1 MVSEDKFIT
10 ITDVVIDK
18 LEGGYYHPQMLADGR
33 VKDSRYS
40 NSGETLFGLDRKAGA
55 GLSKYPQ
62 WQQFWS
68 KVDSTG
74 ASNKWSWNYMG
85 GSQAPDLKKLAG
97 KVMYQEYNNLYNRY
111 LSPESQKLV
120 DSDARLTFNFAYAAW
135 NGSGWFQRFANALN
149 TAVASG
155 ERNKD
160 KLVSLVVS
168 QRTNSSNSL
177 IAQGGRKISGFINN
191 IQFVEFVTKNK
202 KNILYLGIGLIL
214 LGVSYFV
221 FKSKN
226 K

>member
-1 MVSEDKFIT
+1 
-10 ITDVVIDK
+10 
-18 LEGGYYHPQMLADGR
+18 
-33 VKDSRYS
+33 
-40 NSGETLFGLDRKAGA
+40 
-55 GLSKYPQ
+55 
-62 WQQFWS
+62 
-68 KVDSTG
+68 
-74 ASNKWSWNYMG
+74 
-85 GSQAPDLKKLAG
+85 
-97 KVMYQEYNNLYNRY
+97 MYQEYMNLYNRY

-149 TAVASG
+149 KAVADG

-160 KLVSLVVS
+160 KLVALVVA

-177 IAQGGRKISGFINN
+177 ISQGGRKIAGFINN
-191 IQFVEFVTKNK
+191 IEFVEFVTENK

-214 LGVSYFV
+214 LGISYFV